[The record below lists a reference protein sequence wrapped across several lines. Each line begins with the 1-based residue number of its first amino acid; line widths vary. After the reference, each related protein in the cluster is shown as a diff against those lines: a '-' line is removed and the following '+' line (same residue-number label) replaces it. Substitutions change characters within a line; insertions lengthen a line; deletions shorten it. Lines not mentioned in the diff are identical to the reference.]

1 MTASLVSSQKLFA
14 RKMIEMG
21 VHAPSDTNA
30 DVCSG
35 LGYRDLRDFG
45 NFGVLALV
53 TALGSNS
60 ANGIT
65 TLEIV
70 ASDAS
75 NGATNVTQIK
85 TTGVVNTG
93 NSSLSNY
100 LALECLSEEIDQI
113 GRAAGL
119 SLRYVAARLTMDSA
133 NSEAAVT
140 YIRSEAAAPHLDMTA
155 SVIR

>member
-14 RKMIEMG
+14 RKSIEMG
-21 VHAPSDTNA
+21 VHTPSNTNA

-45 NFGVLALV
+45 NFGVLAMP
-53 TALGSNS
+53 TYLGGNS

-70 ASDAS
+70 AATDT
-75 NGATNVTQIK
+75 NGTSATQIK
-85 TTGVVNTG
+85 TTGVVDTG

-113 GRAAGL
+113 GQAAAL
-119 SLRYVAARLTMDSA
+119 SLRYVAARLTVDNA
-133 NSEAAVT
+133 NTTAAVT

-155 SVIR
+155 SVIG